1 MIKYFYGPVNAG
13 KTEKAINEILKFHT
27 NFAYIK
33 VEKDENIFGELST
46 LFKNIIIGNAQ
57 FLSDEALLLICNWAK
72 ENFINVYFVGLVYN
86 KNCERYSSHQT
97 LMCVCDETEELEVKC
112 ECGQKAVYNIC
123 VNTNDEA
130 MLHTSVVDTRLNYK
144 AVCPLCYKAL
154 IAGAECQERLTLAQD
169 AFIECYN

>member
-1 MIKYFYGPVNAG
+1 MIKYFFGPVNAG
-13 KTEKAINEILKFHT
+13 KTEKAINEVLKFHT

-33 VEKDENIFGELST
+33 AKKDEDVFAELSP
-46 LFKNIIIGNAQ
+46 LFNDIIIGNTQ
-57 FLSDEALLLICNWAK
+57 FIDDRTLLLICNWAK

-86 KNCERYSSHQT
+86 KNREPYSSHKT
-97 LMCVCDETEELEVKC
+97 LMYICDEKEEIEVKC
-112 ECGQKAVYNIC
+112 ECGQKAIYNIC

-130 MLHTSVVDTRLNYK
+130 MLHTSVIDTRLNYK
-144 AVCPLCYKAL
+144 AVCPYCYSAL